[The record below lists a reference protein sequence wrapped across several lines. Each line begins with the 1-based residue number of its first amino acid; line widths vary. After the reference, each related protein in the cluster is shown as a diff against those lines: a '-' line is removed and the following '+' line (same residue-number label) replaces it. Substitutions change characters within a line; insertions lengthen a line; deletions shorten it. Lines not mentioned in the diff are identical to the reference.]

1 MVIQV
6 TRIEIAKL
14 LGVCA
19 AAFPHVSVTKY
30 TSEVYGELLSD
41 LDFQVAMRAVRT
53 ILSTHEFFPSVA
65 MIRKT
70 TAELSGALAP
80 TSTSAWAEVIER
92 VKSTGHTDFGPFS
105 HPTIDATVKMIG
117 WRDICLADNVAS
129 VRAHFIKTYDNLKV
143 IHDRPALV
151 GPSQRALEAL

>member
-1 MVIQV
+1 M

-14 LGVCA
+14 LGVCS
-19 AAFPHVSVTKY
+19 AAFPHVTVTKY
-30 TSEVYGELLSD
+30 TSEVYGELLGD
-41 LDFQVAMRAVRT
+41 LDFALAMRAVRT

-65 MIRKT
+65 VIRKT
-70 TAELSGALAP
+70 SAELAGSLAP
-80 TSTSAWAEVIER
+80 SGTSAWAEVIER
-92 VKSTGHTDFGPFS
+92 VKSSGHTDFGPFT

-129 VRAHFIKTYDNLKV
+129 VRSHFMKTYEGLKV

-151 GPSQRALEAL
+151 GSSQRALEAL